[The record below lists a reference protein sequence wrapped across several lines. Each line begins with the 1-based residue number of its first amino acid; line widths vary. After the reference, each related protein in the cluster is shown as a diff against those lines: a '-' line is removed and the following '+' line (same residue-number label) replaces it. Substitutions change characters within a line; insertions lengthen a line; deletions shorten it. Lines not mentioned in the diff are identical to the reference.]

1 MKIREGTETKSR
13 FWPRLLALL
22 ISFAIV
28 SVLVFGGVKNL
39 MGELSSVYEALA
51 ASQSE
56 LVVKRME
63 LDTAQN
69 ELDLTQKTL
78 ATAEDNLAA
87 QSKALGRSAR
97 ALNMAGEHIRQ
108 LNVDRMD
115 LKRGLRQASN
125 ELARSN
131 QQLQATDS
139 ALRAVESELQRQL
152 QKPQLSVIVTTE
164 RVMQTSQRERR
175 VAAHVMSFAS
185 GETGSMFYEGK
196 MALYESEKSALYA
209 ERTQV
214 VITQTAP
221 GHDVLECLN
230 DASKGCAMIV
240 AAQVSAKRMQA
251 YSYQSQF
258 SAVETLLWME

>member
-1 MKIREGTETKSR
+1 MKIREGTETKSH
-13 FWPRLLALL
+13 FWPRLLASL
-22 ISFAIV
+22 IAFAIV

-69 ELDLTQKTL
+69 ELDLTQRTL
-78 ATAEDNLAA
+78 ATTENKLVE
-87 QSKALGRSAR
+87 QSNGLRRVAGALE
-97 ALNMAGEHIRQ
+97 MAGEHIRR

-115 LKRGLRQASN
+115 LKRGLRQATN
-125 ELARSN
+125 ELVRSN

-164 RVMQTSQRERR
+164 RLLQTSERVR
-175 VAAHVMSFAS
+175 HVAAHVMSFAS

-230 DASKGCAMIV
+230 DASKGCATII
-240 AAQVSAKRMQA
+240 AAQVSAKRCKPMPT
-251 YSYQSQF
+251 SSQF
-258 SAVETLLWME
+258 SAMETLLWME